1 MPENMTV
8 EHRRTFLTAGTR
20 TAKIASLRADGRPH
34 AVPVWFVLDGDDI
47 VCTVSEKSVKAR
59 NIARDPRVTVVVD
72 DETAPYAFVS
82 IEGHAE
88 LSHDTDELRRIAGD
102 IGHRYLDDE
111 QAIAGFVGYMTSPGM
126 VVARIRPTHIVAQDK
141 IAG

>member
-1 MPENMTV
+1 MAEKMTI
-8 EHRRTFLTAGTR
+8 EHRRAFLTTGTR

-34 AVPVWFVLDGDDI
+34 AVPVWYALDGDDV
-47 VCTVSEKSVKAR
+47 VCIINGSTVKAR

-82 IEGHAE
+82 IDGDAE
-88 LSHDTDELRRIAGD
+88 LDPDEDERRRFAGE
-102 IGHRYLDDE
+102 IGRRYLDDE
-111 QAIAGFVGYMTSPGM
+111 QAIAGFVEYMASPGM
-126 VVARIRPTHIVAQDK
+126 VLARIRPTHIVAMDK